1 MCTCIRSY
9 TSSGSKSTGV
19 YMAQKRRSPIH
30 QARRPRNAVAT
41 REAILQSALA
51 AFVHQGYDG
60 VGVREIAQTAGVT
73 AVLVNRYFGSK
84 EKLFAAA
91 VEVMFADS
99 SLFGGDAAT
108 LAQRLAA
115 LVVSKCGKDAHP
127 SDPLLLLLRSA
138 PNPRAAEILRDNI
151 ARHCE
156 RPLKSFMRGPKRG
169 ERAAIVLALIVGL
182 QLFHKVIGNK
192 ALADANGASLSGDL
206 ELMLERLIDTSA
218 CLEPPLRRRRVEKH

>member
-1 MCTCIRSY
+1 MTEKRS
-9 TSSGSKSTGV
+9 
-19 YMAQKRRSPIH
+19 SPIH
-30 QARRPRNAVAT
+30 QARRRRNAVAT
-41 REAILQSALA
+41 RDAILQSALA
-51 AFVHQGYDG
+51 AFAHRGYDG

-84 EKLFAAA
+84 ERLFAAA

-99 SLFGGDAAT
+99 SLFAGDAAT
-108 LAQRLAA
+108 LTQRLAA

-156 RPLKSFMRGPKRG
+156 QPLKSFMRGRKKA

-192 ALADANGASLSGDL
+192 ALADANGTSLSGDL
-206 ELMLERLIDTSA
+206 KLMLERLIDTSA
-218 CLEPPLRRRRVEKH
+218 CLESPLRTRRVEKPNH